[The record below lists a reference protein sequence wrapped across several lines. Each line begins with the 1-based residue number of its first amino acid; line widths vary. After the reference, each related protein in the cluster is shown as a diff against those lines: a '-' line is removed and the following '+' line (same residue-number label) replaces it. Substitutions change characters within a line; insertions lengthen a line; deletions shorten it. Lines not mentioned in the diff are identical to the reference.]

1 MKKIK
6 ENSTIP
12 FPPAQITDEPIKR
25 RLMSYSINPDETRIM
40 DDMKGEDVDDVP
52 ETPLTDEQKI
62 TMLLG
67 KAVTLY
73 KPEQIKVLKR
83 NYTETSASY
92 DVYFDKNHTILVIK
106 PNEKSIGL
114 VNREMDKDNFADVLE
129 DIQEIK
135 IEDPEERTLGKKLI
149 AIGRDVIVPEVNIDE
164 PEETI
169 EDDTEEVS
177 SELNQKME
185 NNLENEVSD
194 ESGDLYLDDDPTKK
208 EENTEQNKDENKK
221 VINKEGL
228 ELNKGDFKM
237 TTAKDISLKVGYK
250 LLNDRKEI
258 VSIADYLKEN
268 RIREFGSVFVKIKGN
283 EYVDIYGMFGSKFDE
298 NKIVIPIVE
307 NGKIVFDKNSF
318 SKEALLER
326 FEVGE
331 RVRIDLSKVSGDY
344 MKQIYGFAK
353 RNGGFAI
360 IESIENGEIKISENI
375 KMAKTLGGFP
385 INRDA
390 VVKIETVKDACII
403 YEDKEIMD
411 DYKKMLTENLKK
423 TQEKKDEAEISE
435 DIMNRTF

>member
-40 DDMKGEDVDDVP
+40 DDMVGDEDNVP

-83 NYTETSASY
+83 NYTENSASY

-106 PNEKSIGL
+106 PKEKSIGL

-149 AIGRDVIVPEVNIDE
+149 SIGRDVLVPEVNIDE

-169 EDDTEEVS
+169 ETDTNEVS
-177 SELNQKME
+177 DELNKKME
-185 NNLENEVSD
+185 DNIDNEVSD
-194 ESGDLYLDDDPTKK
+194 ESGDLYLDDDPTKEKKPDENK
-208 EENTEQNKDENKK
+208 EENKK

-237 TTAKDISLKVGYK
+237 TTAKDISLKVGYT

-258 VSIADYLKEN
+258 ISIADYLKESK
-268 RIREFGSVFVKIKGN
+268 IREFGSVFVKIKGN
-283 EYVDIYGMFGSKFDE
+283 DYVDIYGMFGSKFDE
-298 NKIVIPIVE
+298 NKVVIPIVE

-331 RVRIDLSKVSGDY
+331 RVRIDLSKVNGDY

-390 VVKIETVKDACII
+390 IVKIETVKDACVI
-403 YEDKEIMD
+403 YEDKELMD
-411 DYKKMLTENLKK
+411 DYKKMITENLKK
-423 TQEKKDEAEISE
+423 TQEKKDDAEISE